1 MQEESEEQILSRL
14 LEIENGGQADR
25 RAQLAG
31 ERYLSLINDPETG
44 RGFVLLHGVDDTEGA
59 EIPEGTEFYQYATSE
74 EAERAYDQL
83 LAESA
88 GAGEVVEEDS
98 TDDEGDSET
107 AGAEVRD
114 LYSDQDTDELVN
126 PERDQDTQTPEENI
140 SDDTPH
146 V

>member
-14 LEIENGGQADR
+14 LEIENSGQADR

-31 ERYLSLINDPETG
+31 ERYLSLINDSETG

-59 EIPEGTEFYQYATSE
+59 EIPQGTEFYQYATAE

-83 LAESA
+83 LAESTR
-88 GAGEVVEEDS
+88 AGEVVEEDS

-107 AGAEVRD
+107 GGAEVRD
-114 LYSDQDTDELVN
+114 LYSDEDADLLIN
-126 PERDQDTQTPEENI
+126 PEGDQDIQTPEENI
-140 SDDTPH
+140 SDETPH